1 MRQRRSIR
9 LFWRV
14 FLLDAALFTGVALVL
29 LVTPVTI
36 SAPIAPIEAVSV
48 IAALFGILT
57 IDALVLR
64 SAIQPLERLAAR
76 METVDLLHP
85 SGRLQLDAGD
95 EIERLVR
102 AFNTMLERLEAERR
116 ESGRRLLE
124 AQEQE
129 RLSIARDLHDEVGQL
144 LTGVLLEL
152 DATRGDDRPVDLT
165 PAVSSVRRALDE
177 VRRISRSLRP
187 QMLEELGLASALTE
201 LCTSFERTS
210 GVRVVMRF
218 DPSIPSFDGD
228 VELALYRIAQE
239 SLTNVARHASAT
251 SVVVALQA
259 STTSIVLNVVD
270 DGIGIDQDAEQSG
283 GLRGMRERALLI
295 GAALAVRPAAAS
307 GTDVR
312 LEVPLDATMSEDSA

>member
-95 EIERLVR
+95 EIERLIR

>member
-1 MRQRRSIR
+1 
-9 LFWRV
+9 
-14 FLLDAALFTGVALVL
+14 
-29 LVTPVTI
+29 
-36 SAPIAPIEAVSV
+36 
-48 IAALFGILT
+48 
-57 IDALVLR
+57 
-64 SAIQPLERLAAR
+64 